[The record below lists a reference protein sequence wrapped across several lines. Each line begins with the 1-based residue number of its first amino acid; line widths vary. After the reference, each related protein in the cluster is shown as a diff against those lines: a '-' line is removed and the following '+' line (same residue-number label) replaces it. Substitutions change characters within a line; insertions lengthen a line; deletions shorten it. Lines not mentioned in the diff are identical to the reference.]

1 MWTLHTLCGR
11 MFDVSSSRR
20 HRTMKQFR
28 RRTNRLHVHRTFRAI
43 TGKFH
48 VLQTTTHAIAEYERC
63 IRTIHDGATM
73 WFQCFDGWRRTKVDH
88 RRWEI
93 IQKSSHLFSHW
104 KRNERKRKI
113 EIDDLRKRTN
123 CWCAIPHRRNF
134 VLWIAFV
141 VRSMC
146 WALSM
151 AMVIWIVRF
160 PINSP
165 TIRRRDYWCS
175 AHWWPRVPLPNCVDR
190 TSGNRVDWQRSKNNA
205 N

>member
-63 IRTIHDGATM
+63 IRTIHNGATM
-73 WFQCFDGWRRTKVDH
+73 WFQCFDGWWRTKVDH

-93 IQKSSHLFSHW
+93 IQKSSHLFSHG
-104 KRNERKRKI
+104 KRNERKRRI
-113 EIDDLRKRTN
+113 ENDDLRKRTN
-123 CWCAIPHRRNF
+123 CWLLLINH
-134 VLWIAFV
+134 L
-141 VRSMC
+141 
-146 WALSM
+146 
-151 AMVIWIVRF
+151 IVRTLCYGSLSSF
-160 PINSP
+160 G
-165 TIRRRDYWCS
+165 RCAGRCRWR
-175 AHWWPRVPLPNCVDR
+175 WWFE
-190 TSGNRVDWQRSKNNA
+190 
-205 N
+205 